1 MWLGLRDFLLIV
13 PSSAL
18 IGVSAKRLYII
29 HGHAPSSFAPSRD
42 QITECFAVP
51 AEHICKID
59 LGHFLSRVA
68 RSAAPRCRA
77 FLSRLESR
85 RREVVAALE
94 RSRSVRDAPS
104 GYGRSFRSAALVRR
118 RAGPCRHQPP

>member
-42 QITECFAVP
+42 QITECFGVP
-51 AEHICKID
+51 AEHNCKID

-68 RSAAPRCRA
+68 RSAAPA
-77 FLSRLESR
+77 AEPSYPAWKAAAIKALQRLHAPATL
-85 RREVVAALE
+85 VT
-94 RSRSVRDAPS
+94 RD
-104 GYGRSFRSAALVRR
+104 GL
-118 RAGPCRHQPP
+118 

>member
-42 QITECFAVP
+42 QITECFGVP
-51 AEHICKID
+51 AEHNCKID
-59 LGHFLSRVA
+59 LGHFLSREA
-68 RSAAPRCRA
+68 RSAA
-77 FLSRLESR
+77 
-85 RREVVAALE
+85 
-94 RSRSVRDAPS
+94 
-104 GYGRSFRSAALVRR
+104 SAAEPPYPVWKAAAVKALQK
-118 RAGPCRHQPP
+118 RHQRAAVATRESIWTRA